1 MLKIKNKPNY
11 YLIVT
16 PGVYDDH
23 EFNILDTDKGL
34 YVMFTDYYEKD
45 PQSFNDIQDEING
58 GAVISGYAID
68 GATPEF
74 EIFVDEI
81 EQPEILKT
89 FVNSLPSLKTHSWFK
104 FEADKHYLVYEEWF
118 SDGESTLTPKG
129 GVDLQNLRLSMDGQ
143 ELPDGTKRQ
152 VVSISYSGE
161 DLEFE
166 ESSPEDISLYVIKS
180 NGERVNLL

>member
-1 MLKIKNKPNY
+1 MANQKTISIQGNMYALTLLAVSDEDLER
-11 YLIVT
+11 LIEAT
-16 PGVYDDH
+16 NNEDDFW
-23 EFNILDTDKGL
+23 EDVD
-34 YVMFTDYYEKD
+34 
-45 PQSFNDIQDEING
+45 DIQDEING

>member
-1 MLKIKNKPNY
+1 MAKQKTISIQGNMYALTLLAVSDEDLER
-11 YLIVT
+11 LIEAT
-16 PGVYDDH
+16 NNEDDFW
-23 EFNILDTDKGL
+23 EDVD
-34 YVMFTDYYEKD
+34 
-45 PQSFNDIQDEING
+45 DIQDEING

>member
-1 MLKIKNKPNY
+1 MAKQKTISIQGNMYALTLLAVSDEDLER
-11 YLIVT
+11 LIEAT
-16 PGVYDDH
+16 NNEDDFW
-23 EFNILDTDKGL
+23 EDVD
-34 YVMFTDYYEKD
+34 
-45 PQSFNDIQDEING
+45 DIQDEING

-104 FEADKHYLVYEEWF
+104 FETDKHYLVYEEWF

-129 GVDLQNLRLSMDGQ
+129 GVDLQNLRLSMDEQ

-152 VVSISYSGE
+152 VVGISYSGE

>member
-1 MLKIKNKPNY
+1 MAKQKTISIQGNMYALTLLAVSDEDLER
-11 YLIVT
+11 LIEAT
-16 PGVYDDH
+16 NNEDDFW
-23 EFNILDTDKGL
+23 EDVD
-34 YVMFTDYYEKD
+34 
-45 PQSFNDIQDEING
+45 DIQDEING

-89 FVNSLPSLKTHSWFK
+89 FVNSLPSLKTHSWFR
-104 FEADKHYLVYEEWF
+104 FETDKHYLVYEEWF
-118 SDGESTLTPKG
+118 SDGESTVTPKG

-152 VVSISYSGE
+152 VVNISYSGE